1 MSDTSKRSA
10 SSPPAPAPAAG
21 PTGTGLPFVQWKNL
35 ALIGAGIL
43 VLWGLVIAS
52 GSRAAMIVMGVL
64 TGVLAGGGV
73 YVYRWV
79 KRQQSLAGL
88 LQKAQASPEGRKAV
102 LEQLSAGGEVD
113 KDVMNLVVR
122 AQLEAQEDPDKALAT
137 LDRIDMKKVPAL
149 MEDDVKGLRAQLLLL
164 LGQTREAG
172 LLADGI
178 QVSRAQQAESRGML
192 AATVAEAWARSGK
205 SKEASDLL
213 STFAPDDASY
223 AKVRVPLMFAR
234 IFVNFAES
242 RKELVRKDMLALVK
256 DDPNYLGRF
265 VHPKFKVHPELQK
278 MAREVL
284 MRDPNVR
291 KMAQQTSRNSA
302 PHRPRR

>member
-1 MSDTSKRSA
+1 M
-10 SSPPAPAPAAG
+10 
-21 PTGTGLPFVQWKNL
+21 PFVQWKNL
-35 ALIGAGIL
+35 ALIGGGVL
-43 VLWGLVIAS
+43 VLWALVIAS
-52 GSRAAMIVMGVL
+52 GSRVAMIVMGVL
-64 TGVLAGGGV
+64 TGVLIGGGI
-73 YVYRWV
+73 YVWRWV
-79 KRQQSLAGL
+79 ERQRSLAGL

-102 LEQLSAGGEVD
+102 LEQLSAGGDVD

-122 AQLEAQEDPDKALAT
+122 AQLEAQDDPEKALAT

-172 LLADGI
+172 ILCDGI

-205 SKEASDLL
+205 SKEAADLL
-213 STFAPDDASY
+213 ATFTPDNPDY
-223 AKVRVPLMFAR
+223 IKVRVPLMFAR
-234 IFVNFAES
+234 IFANFAENK
-242 RKELVRKDMLALVK
+242 KELVRKDMLALVK

-265 VHPKFKVHPELQK
+265 VHPKFRVHPELQK
-278 MAREVL
+278 MAKEVL

-291 KMAQQTSRNSA
+291 KMAQQQSQRGA
-302 PHRPRR
+302 PQRMRR

>member
-1 MSDTSKRSA
+1 MSKRPA
-10 SSPPAPAPAAG
+10 SSPPPAPSAEPAG
-21 PTGTGLPFVQWKNL
+21 SPTMPFVQWKNL
-35 ALIGAGIL
+35 ALIGGGVL
-43 VLWGLVIAS
+43 VLWALVIAS
-52 GSRAAMIVMGVL
+52 GSRVAMIVMGVL
-64 TGVLAGGGV
+64 TGVLIGGGI
-73 YVYRWV
+73 YVWRWV
-79 KRQQSLAGL
+79 ERQRSLAGL

-102 LEQLSAGGEVD
+102 LEQLSAGGDVD

-122 AQLEAQEDPDKALAT
+122 AQLEAQDDPEKALAT

-172 LLADGI
+172 ILCDGI

-205 SKEASDLL
+205 SKEAADLL
-213 STFAPDDASY
+213 ATFTPDNPDY
-223 AKVRVPLMFAR
+223 VKVRVPLMFAR
-234 IFVNFAES
+234 IFANFAENK
-242 RKELVRKDMLALVK
+242 KELVRKDMLALVK

-265 VHPKFKVHPELQK
+265 VHPKFRVHPELQK
-278 MAREVL
+278 MAKEVL

-291 KMAQQTSRNSA
+291 KMAQQQSQRGA
-302 PHRPRR
+302 PQRMRR

>member
-1 MSDTSKRSA
+1 M
-10 SSPPAPAPAAG
+10 
-21 PTGTGLPFVQWKNL
+21 PFVQWKNL
-35 ALIGAGIL
+35 ALIGGGVL
-43 VLWGLVIAS
+43 VLWALVIAS
-52 GSRAAMIVMGVL
+52 GSRVAMIVMGVL
-64 TGVLAGGGV
+64 TGVLIGGGI
-73 YVYRWV
+73 YVWRWV
-79 KRQQSLAGL
+79 ERQRSLAGL

-102 LEQLSAGGEVD
+102 LEQLSAGGDVD

-122 AQLEAQEDPDKALAT
+122 AQLEAQDDPEKALAT

-172 LLADGI
+172 ILCDGI

-205 SKEASDLL
+205 SKEAADLL
-213 STFAPDDASY
+213 ATFTPDNPDY
-223 AKVRVPLMFAR
+223 VKVRVPLMFAR
-234 IFVNFAES
+234 IFANFAENK
-242 RKELVRKDMLALVK
+242 KELVRKDMLALVK

-265 VHPKFKVHPELQK
+265 VHPKFRVHPELQK
-278 MAREVL
+278 MAKEVL

-291 KMAQQTSRNSA
+291 KMAQQQSQRGA
-302 PHRPRR
+302 PQRMRR

>member
-1 MSDTSKRSA
+1 M
-10 SSPPAPAPAAG
+10 
-21 PTGTGLPFVQWKNL
+21 PFVQWKNL
-35 ALIGAGIL
+35 AFIGGG
-43 VLWGLVIAS
+43 VLLLWALVIAS
-52 GSRAAMIVMGVL
+52 GSRVAMIVMGVL
-64 TGVLAGGGV
+64 TGVLLGGGF
-73 YVYRWV
+73 YVWRWV
-79 KRQQSLAGL
+79 TRQRNLAGL

-102 LEQLSAGGEVD
+102 LEQLSAGGDVD

-122 AQLEAQEDPDKALAT
+122 AQLEAQEDPEKALAT

-172 LLADGI
+172 ILCDSI
-178 QVSRAQQAESRGML
+178 QVARAQQAESRGML

-205 SKEASDLL
+205 SKEAFDLL
-213 STFAPDDASY
+213 ATFTPDNPDY
-223 AKVRVPLMFAR
+223 VKVRVPLMFAR
-234 IFVNFAES
+234 IFTHFAENK
-242 RKELVRKDMLALVK
+242 KELVRKDMLALVK

-265 VHPKFKVHPELQK
+265 VHPKFRVHPELQK

-291 KMAQQTSRNSA
+291 KMAQQQSQRGA
-302 PHRPRR
+302 PQRMRR

>member
-1 MSDTSKRSA
+1 
-10 SSPPAPAPAAG
+10 
-21 PTGTGLPFVQWKNL
+21 LPFVQWKNL
-35 ALIGAGIL
+35 GLIGGG
-43 VLWGLVIAS
+43 VLLLWVLVILS
-52 GSRAAMIVMGVL
+52 QSRVAMIVMGVL
-64 TGVLAGGGV
+64 TGVLLGGGV

-102 LEQLSAGGEVD
+102 LEQLSAGGDVD

-122 AQLEAQEDPDKALAT
+122 AQLEAQEDPEVALAT
-137 LDRIDMKKVPAL
+137 LDRIDMKKVPSL

-172 LLADGI
+172 ILADGI

-205 SKEASDLL
+205 SKEAADLL
-213 STFAPDDASY
+213 STFTPDDANY
-223 AKVRVPLMFAR
+223 VKVRVPLMFAR

-242 RKELVRKDMLALVK
+242 RKELVRKDMLTLVK

-291 KMAQQTSRNSA
+291 KMAQQAQRGSA